1 MENSGGLSEPQAK
14 LNTKPQASRVRDQ
27 HQHQHHEATITNP
40 ATNKHVPLNVHQTSS
55 SRANMPSVNVIS
67 PMPDQQY
74 SYPPLDA
81 MGVMHDTQPYNL
93 PEQRDF
99 HQLADERNYEHEHLQ
114 EAPPRYPSP
123 PPGPADPYHIHAA
136 QMVSDLQSAMEA
148 APKSDSGGPESPG
161 RSKPIPKPDRPVTKD
176 DNGRYFCDW
185 PGCTEVIK
193 DFNRKCEW
201 S

>member
-1 MENSGGLSEPQAK
+1 
-14 LNTKPQASRVRDQ
+14 
-27 HQHQHHEATITNP
+27 
-40 ATNKHVPLNVHQTSS
+40 
-55 SRANMPSVNVIS
+55 MPSVNVIS

-74 SYPPLDA
+74 NYPPLDA

-99 HQLADERNYEHEHLQ
+99 HQLADERNYEHDHLQ

-136 QMVSDLQSAMEA
+136 QMVSELQSAMEA
-148 APKSDSGGPESPG
+148 APKSDSGAPESPG

-176 DNGRYFCDW
+176 ENGRYFCDW

-193 DFNRKCEW
+193 AFNRKCEW